1 MGVMGI
7 EQKPWSY
14 AEKAKVRELWETHS
28 ASHISARLSGRTRNA
43 VISLAHR
50 MGLPPKRFRSG
61 NKTKSA
67 PKRAVTQ
74 KLRTSGVTN
83 QRPTSLSDKHVGA
96 IQFQSGNSSR
106 CSGNAGGELLPVAC
120 THSNPRGSEGL
131 GVPGREATV
140 NSRAADAGAGEISPF
155 APLAPVALLA
165 CSSTVEQSAV
175 NRLVAGSNPAMSA
188 IPVPL
193 LELTARSCRYIVEG
207 EGEYALF
214 CNAPRLEHGPYCP
227 SHAARCYTAPERRRV
242 T

>member
-7 EQKPWSY
+7 ERKPWSY
-14 AEKAKVRELWETHS
+14 ADDAKLRELWETTPS
-28 ASHISARLSGRTRNA
+28 SKLAAIFGRSRNA
-43 VISLAHR
+43 VIGRAHR
-50 MGLPPKRFRSG
+50 MKLPPKRFRSG

-83 QRPTSLSDKHVGA
+83 QRPTSLPDRNVGA
-96 IQFQSGNSSR
+96 IQFQSRSSSR
-106 CSGNAGGELLPVAC
+106 RSEKPVTALPPVLVTGA
-120 THSNPRGSEGL
+120 
-131 GVPGREATV
+131 
-140 NSRAADAGAGEISPF
+140 NSVRCAADAGEGSP
-155 APLAPVALLA
+155 ARPQPSPV
-165 CSSTVEQSAV
+165 
-175 NRLVAGSNPAMSA
+175 A

>member
-7 EQKPWSY
+7 EQWTPEEDATLRLLIERRK
-14 AEKAKVRELWETHS
+14 T
-28 ASHISARLSGRTRNA
+28 ASQIGAVIGRSRNA
-43 VISLAHR
+43 VIGRAHR
-50 MGLPPKRFRSG
+50 LKLKFFHPSGFDTPRSM
-61 NKTKSA
+61 KKSA
-67 PKRAVTQ
+67 PKRVKESRALRRTTQPSARLAVESTE
-74 KLRTSGVTN
+74 
-83 QRPTSLSDKHVGA
+83 A
-96 IQFQSGNSSR
+96 IQFQSGTSSR
-106 CSGNAGGELLPVAC
+106 LSGNAGGELLPVAC

-155 APLAPVALLA
+155 APLAPV
-165 CSSTVEQSAV
+165 
-175 NRLVAGSNPAMSA
+175 A

>member
-7 EQKPWSY
+7 ERKPWSY
-14 AEKAKVRELWETHS
+14 ADDAKLRELWETTPS
-28 ASHISARLSGRTRNA
+28 SKLAAIFGRSRNA
-43 VISLAHR
+43 VIGRAHR
-50 MGLPPKRFRSG
+50 MKLPPKRFRSG

-96 IQFQSGNSSR
+96 IHVRASLSSHT
-106 CSGNAGGELLPVAC
+106 S
-120 THSNPRGSEGL
+120 
-131 GVPGREATV
+131 
-140 NSRAADAGAGEISPF
+140 AADAGAGEISPF
-155 APLAPVALLA
+155 APLAPVA
-165 CSSTVEQSAV
+165 
-175 NRLVAGSNPAMSA
+175 

-193 LELTARSCRYIVEG
+193 LELTATSCKFIVEG

-227 SHAARCYTAPERRRV
+227 SHAARCYTAPERRRAA
-242 T
+242 

>member
-7 EQKPWSY
+7 ERKPWSY
-14 AEKAKVRELWETHS
+14 ADDAKLRELWETTPS
-28 ASHISARLSGRTRNA
+28 SKLAAIFGRSRNA
-43 VISLAHR
+43 VIGRAHR
-50 MGLPPKRFRSG
+50 MKLPPKRFRSG

-83 QRPTSLSDKHVGA
+83 QRPTSLPDRNVGA
-96 IQFQSGNSSR
+96 IQFQSRSSSR
-106 CSGNAGGELLPVAC
+106 RSEKPVTALPPVLVTGA
-120 THSNPRGSEGL
+120 
-131 GVPGREATV
+131 
-140 NSRAADAGAGEISPF
+140 NSVRCAADAGAGEISPF
-155 APLAPVALLA
+155 APLAPVAL
-165 CSSTVEQSAV
+165 
-175 NRLVAGSNPAMSA
+175 
-188 IPVPL
+188 PVPL

>member
-7 EQKPWSY
+7 ERKPWSY
-14 AEKAKVRELWETHS
+14 ADDAKLRELWETTPS
-28 ASHISARLSGRTRNA
+28 SKLAAIFGRSRNA
-43 VISLAHR
+43 VIGRAHR
-50 MGLPPKRFRSG
+50 MKLPPKRFRSG

-131 GVPGREATV
+131 GVPGHEATV
-140 NSRAADAGAGEISPF
+140 NSRAADAGEGSPKK
-155 APLAPVALLA
+155 PQPSPVAL
-165 CSSTVEQSAV
+165 
-175 NRLVAGSNPAMSA
+175 
-188 IPVPL
+188 PVPL

-227 SHAARCYTAPERRRV
+227 SHAARCYTDPGRRRV

>member
-7 EQKPWSY
+7 ERKPWSY
-14 AEKAKVRELWETHS
+14 ADDAKLRELWETTPS
-28 ASHISARLSGRTRNA
+28 SKLAAIFGRSRNA
-43 VISLAHR
+43 VIGRAHR
-50 MGLPPKRFRSG
+50 MKLPPKRFRSG

-155 APLAPVALLA
+155 APLAPVA
-165 CSSTVEQSAV
+165 
-175 NRLVAGSNPAMSA
+175 

-193 LELTARSCRYIVEG
+193 LELTATSCKFIVEG

>member
-14 AEKAKVRELWETHS
+14 ADDAKLRELWETTPS
-28 ASHISARLSGRTRNA
+28 SKLAAIFGRSRNA
-43 VISLAHR
+43 VIGRAHR
-50 MGLPPKRFRSG
+50 MKLPPKRFRSG

-106 CSGNAGGELLPVAC
+106 CSEKPVTALPPVLVTGA
-120 THSNPRGSEGL
+120 
-131 GVPGREATV
+131 
-140 NSRAADAGAGEISPF
+140 NSVRCAADAGAGEISPF
-155 APLAPVALLA
+155 APLAPVAL
-165 CSSTVEQSAV
+165 
-175 NRLVAGSNPAMSA
+175 
-188 IPVPL
+188 PVPL

-227 SHAARCYTAPERRRV
+227 SHAARCYTAPERRRAA
-242 T
+242 

>member
-14 AEKAKVRELWETHS
+14 ADDAKLRELWETTPS
-28 ASHISARLSGRTRNA
+28 SKLAAIFGRSRNA
-43 VISLAHR
+43 VIGRAHR
-50 MGLPPKRFRSG
+50 MKLPPKRFRSG

-83 QRPTSLSDKHVGA
+83 QRPTSLSDHVR
-96 IQFQSGNSSR
+96 SPLSSH
-106 CSGNAGGELLPVAC
+106 AV
-120 THSNPRGSEGL
+120 
-131 GVPGREATV
+131 
-140 NSRAADAGAGEISPF
+140 AADAGAGEISPF
-155 APLAPVALLA
+155 APLAPVAL
-165 CSSTVEQSAV
+165 
-175 NRLVAGSNPAMSA
+175 
-188 IPVPL
+188 PVPL

-242 T
+242 A